1 MWAGVGWGPFV
12 IWKRLVR
19 RVLWGLVEIR
29 AFLRASGMVRW
40 WLLALGHWLL
50 ARSMLG
56 TGFTRWR
63 NSPWHNAMSRPCN
76 CDSGL
81 GDCLSG
87 RVQLDRLYPSWRPAG
102 GHAMATLYFF
112 YERIPPTPSSRRPR
126 SNSSA
131 APSRGRRGS
140 QQAAPQARIQERIAW
155 QLPLRPL
162 AVRPVACAG
171 DGRKRSAR
179 AVSRSGPFHAR
190 LRLR

>member
-63 NSPWHNAMSRPCN
+63 NSPWHNAMSRSCNCDSPWRNAMSRSCN

-87 RVQLDRLYPSWRPAG
+87 RVQLDRLCPSWRPAG

-112 YERIPPTPSSRRPR
+112 YERSPQRRHREDHDPTHPLRLREGGGGANKRRPKH
-126 SNSSA
+126 
-131 APSRGRRGS
+131 G
-140 QQAAPQARIQERIAW
+140 
-155 QLPLRPL
+155 
-162 AVRPVACAG
+162 
-171 DGRKRSAR
+171 
-179 AVSRSGPFHAR
+179 SRSGSHGSSPSAPSLFGLWPAR
-190 LRLR
+190 GMEGSDPHVR